1 MFSLV
6 HRGARPRNLCKALR
20 DFGFRSIAFNW
31 HCDCTGCPARALA
44 RSWYMA
50 TVAVAEAGFFL
61 EHAVGGKEIMEVN
74 QSRI

>member
-1 MFSLV
+1 
-6 HRGARPRNLCKALR
+6 
-20 DFGFRSIAFNW
+20 
-31 HCDCTGCPARALA
+31 
-44 RSWYMA
+44 MA